1 MIKAWAIAASLALG
15 AGPALAAGP
24 QLQSREAEGMQPLFA
39 LAANLCVGAMRMGNS
54 LPLRMLDHLGES
66 PSLGMANRLYADA
79 DRQIE
84 VMLAGSSPGQP
95 ETPPILCLAQP
106 RQAMGAAKKDALR
119 DWMAAEFTRMAE
131 ADDVEAFTHMGT
143 STFTRII
150 YWCEGGERLVMAVTQ
165 SDAEAELRLGITRSL
180 PGNADAECPGGEG

>member
-1 MIKAWAIAASLALG
+1 MAASVALG
-15 AGPALAAGP
+15 AGPALAAGA
-24 QLQSREAEGMQPLFA
+24 QLQSQQPDGMQPLFA

-54 LPLRMLDHLGES
+54 LPLRMLDHVGES
-66 PSLGMANRLYADA
+66 PALGMANRLYADA

-95 ETPPILCLAQP
+95 EVPPIMCLAQP
-106 RQAMGAAKKDALR
+106 SQAMGAAEKDALR

-131 ADDVEAFTHMGT
+131 ADDVDAFPHMGT
-143 STFTRII
+143 SAFTRIV

-165 SDAEAELRLGITRSL
+165 SDAESELRLGITRSL
-180 PGNADAECPGGEG
+180 PGNAEAECPE